1 MTAPLLRARGLGIDV
16 ADTTLLDD
24 VDLDVEAGELVAV
37 VGPNGAGKSTLLHAL
52 AGDLTPTRGQVELS
66 GRDLQS
72 TSHADL
78 ARLRAVVGQ
87 DTAIAAPFR
96 VADVVRMGQAPL
108 AGGDDEAVARALEDT
123 QALHLAG
130 RTYPSLSGG
139 ERARVALAR
148 ALVQQTPLLLLDEP
162 TAALD
167 LRHDEAVLGLLKRR
181 TRAGQ
186 AVVVVLHDLD
196 AAASWADRVVVV
208 AGGRVA
214 VDGVP
219 TEVLTEDRLAAV
231 YGHGVAVMPHPR
243 TGRLLVVPD
252 RGTTVGC
259 SE

>member
-1 MTAPLLRARGLGIDV
+1 MTAPLLRARDLTVEVGATRLLG
-16 ADTTLLDD
+16 D
-24 VDLDVEAGELVAV
+24 VDLDVRAGELVAV
-37 VGPNGAGKSTLLHAL
+37 VGPNGAGKSTLIHAL
-52 AGDLTPTRGQVELS
+52 AGDVVPTRGHVEVA
-66 GRDLQS
+66 GRELRSWSQ
-72 TSHADL
+72 ADL

-108 AGGDDEAVARALEDT
+108 AGGDDEAVAQALADT

-148 ALVQQTPLLLLDEP
+148 ALVQRTPLLLLDEP

-181 TRAGQ
+181 TRDGQ

-208 AGGRVA
+208 TDGSVA
-214 VDGVP
+214 FDGAP
-219 TEVLTEDRLAAV
+219 AEAFTEERLSAV
-231 YGHGVAVMPHPR
+231 YGHGVAVLEHPR
-243 TGRLLVVPD
+243 SGRLLVVPD
-252 RGTTVGC
+252 RGTPLGC
-259 SE
+259 IE